1 MKEIDI
7 NKSARRTLANIPQ
20 EELLEKEVEKYRLS
34 F

>member
-1 MKEIDI
+1 MKEVDI
-7 NKSARRTLANIPQ
+7 NKSARRTLANMTQ